1 MREDRINKIQLKLNY
16 FFQKIFGEKDLG
28 NIGFNFDDKP
38 NRQDII
44 QKIIDIKK
52 FKTYLE
58 IGCDNDELFNFIK
71 CEKKIGVDPE
81 KGGNIRSTSDNFFKK
96 NNLFFDLIFIDGLHE
111 FDQVCKDIE
120 NSLNFL
126 SNNGVIILHDCL
138 PNNVYQQIV
147 PRCKRTWNGDVWKAI
162 VKYRTDDNL
171 DIYTCNAD
179 SGLGIIFKRKNK
191 NKLEKKMN
199 NYKNLKFREFFYDHK
214 KLMNLIEY
222 NELFKLI

>member
-199 NYKNLKFREFFYDHK
+199 NYKNLKFREFFNDHK

>member
-191 NKLEKKMN
+191 NKLEKKIN

>member
-199 NYKNLKFREFFYDHK
+199 NFKNLKFREFFYDHK